1 MTNPKPPRPPRPPC
15 KRCGQIHTRCTAH
28 SKRGNGPCNRWPTR
42 GQDVCH
48 THGGGSPQAI
58 AKAQERIITE
68 KAEKEIAQLW
78 PGLATQAPV
87 KDPVDLLARTA
98 GALEHMAD
106 VVGGRVNDLNTSIA
120 GGKDM
125 TQLRAEIVLLDRL
138 LDKLLKASEG
148 MARLGIAERHVELE
162 KERAAMVTAA
172 FLGAIA
178 VVQLLPADRDLVV
191 RTFLEQLGGPDT
203 VPGEVA

>member
-1 MTNPKPPRPPRPPC
+1 MPDACPK
-15 KRCGQIHTRCTAH
+15 CGQTHTRCKGHNRA
-28 SKRGNGPCNRWPTR
+28 GGPCGRHPAKAQR
-42 GQDVCH
+42 VCKS
-48 THGGGSPQAI
+48 HGAASPQAKAKAEERAATEQAEGVI
-58 AKAQERIITE
+58 AK
-68 KAEKEIAQLW
+68 LW

-106 VVGGRVNDLNTSIA
+106 VVGERVNTLNTSIA
-120 GGKDM
+120 AGKDM
-125 TQLRAEIVLLDRL
+125 TQLRAELVLLDRL

-148 MARLGIAERHVELE
+148 MARLGIAERQVRIEE
-162 KERAAMVTAA
+162 EQAAIVTTAFRA
-172 FLGAIA
+172 AIA

-191 RTFLEQLGGPDT
+191 RTFLEQLGSAAT

>member
-1 MTNPKPPRPPRPPC
+1 MPDSCEKCDQVHPRCKGHNRAGKP
-15 KRCGQIHTRCTAH
+15 CGKHPV
-28 SKRGNGPCNRWPTR
+28 K
-42 GQDVCH
+42 GQRVCRN
-48 THGGGSPQAI
+48 HGAASPQAI
-58 AKAQERIITE
+58 AKAEERVATE
-68 KAEKEIAQLW
+68 EAEGVIAKLW

-172 FLGAIA
+172 FLGAIG

-191 RTFLEQLGGPDT
+191 RKFLELLGGPTT

>member
-1 MTNPKPPRPPRPPC
+1 MTTSPCPKC
-15 KRCGQIHTRCTAH
+15 DQAHTRCTAH
-28 SKRGNGPCNRWPTR
+28 TRAGNPCRQPPMT
-42 GQDVCH
+42 GQKVCRM
-48 THGGGSPQAI
+48 HGGSAPQTL
-58 AKAQERIITE
+58 AKAEARAITE
-68 KAEKEIAQLW
+68 KAEETLVKLW

-162 KERAAMVTAA
+162 QERAAMVTAA